1 MEITVIA
8 FEKGLNGV
16 EGEREKKN
24 GVEARHTENAGGPRL
39 ILGKGW
45 ETMAENIVVGERR
58 GLGYVPGSVTH
69 C

>member
-8 FEKGLNGV
+8 FEKGV
-16 EGEREKKN
+16 EGEKKM
-24 GVEARHTENAGGPRL
+24 GLKLDTQRTGKGDHRL

>member
-8 FEKGLNGV
+8 FEKGLKGKKMGLKLDTQRT
-16 EGEREKKN
+16 EG
-24 GVEARHTENAGGPRL
+24 GDRL

>member
-1 MEITVIA
+1 MIA
-8 FEKGLNGV
+8 FEKGLNG
-16 EGEREKKN
+16 GGGKKN
-24 GVEARHTENAGGPRL
+24 GVEARHTENAGGSRL

-58 GLGYVPGSVTH
+58 GPGYVPGSVTH